1 MYSSFLQCNVF
12 IYSSFLQCKVF
23 IYSELFCNA
32 MYSFFSRPTNFLQK
46 SSCRVSSEK
55 NILNSSV
62 DLRGVSGV
70 EWKNWIKVISLF
82 TFPHIFCFGLLSILS
97 IEARMIVEKNVFSY
111 NPIISEAYDIFVYH
125 HRVALCLALCL
136 IFR

>member
-1 MYSSFLQCNVF
+1 M
-12 IYSSFLQCKVF
+12 
-23 IYSELFCNA
+23 EW
-32 MYSFFSRPTNFLQK
+32 
-46 SSCRVSSEK
+46 
-55 NILNSSV
+55 
-62 DLRGVSGV
+62 SGV

-82 TFPHIFCFGLLSILS
+82 TFPHIFCFSLLSILS
-97 IEARMIVEKNVFSY
+97 IEARKIVEKNVFSY